1 VNKAL
6 AAAVA
11 VLLLA
16 PYLWLALSL
25 EPTTNGQDFLENGWL
40 PARLIL
46 LGDNPYQPDQATV
59 HQLADRYTLAT
70 SDPIDQQQFNSG
82 REYHAIYPYWALLAA
97 TPFSTL
103 DFPLALRLWTLLNGL
118 LLLLGGYLAFKA
130 AGGYFAPVLAWQAQ
144 LPLLVLS
151 GGLALYL
158 LAGVAYFVYRPAIAN
173 LYIGQH
179 SIIIFALL
187 ALVYHLSRPVGDG
200 VAQPASWEVLSGIA
214 LALATFKPQLVG
226 LVVLLALLVWLW
238 GRRWR
243 PVLGFVLTGLL
254 LNLAP
259 LLLAPTALADWLK
272 VSFSGQQQ
280 ATRMAPVATSWW
292 GTSYNLTG
300 GGWLL
305 AVVFS
310 LLTLALLARPWWVA
324 INSGRLANAM
334 PLTVIVGLLITPYT
348 LVYDQ
353 VLLLLPF
360 AWLWLATGAT
370 NPRVAIYL
378 RVSLLLW
385 LTFLSVLLGAFVE
398 DRYGYR
404 AVIQTASLLLLYGV
418 VVYLRQPATKREPA
432 TPAST

>member
-1 VNKAL
+1 MNKAL
-6 AAAVA
+6 AAAV
-11 VLLLA
+11 VLLLLA

-46 LGDNPYQPDQATV
+46 AGDNPYQPNQATV

-70 SDPIDQQQFNSG
+70 SDPITQQQFNSG
-82 REYHAIYPYWALLAA
+82 RDYHAIYPYWALLAA
-97 TPFSTL
+97 VPFATL

-118 LLLLGGYLAFKA
+118 LLLLGGYLAFRA
-130 AGGYFAPVLAWQAQ
+130 AGRSFAPAPTWQTH
-144 LPLLVLS
+144 LPLLLLS

-187 ALVYHLSRPVGDG
+187 ALVYYLSHPVGQAAG
-200 VAQPASWEVLSGIA
+200 QASREVLAGIA
-214 LALATFKPQLVG
+214 LALATFKPQLTG
-226 LVVLLALLVWLW
+226 LVVLLALLVWL
-238 GRRWR
+238 RRRSWR
-243 PVLGFVLTGLL
+243 PILSFVLTGLL

-259 LLLAPTALADWLK
+259 LLLAPTSLADWLK

-292 GTSYNLTG
+292 GMSYNLTG

-305 AVVFS
+305 AGGLS

-324 INSGRLANAM
+324 INSGLLANAL
-334 PLTVIVGLLITPYT
+334 PLTVIVGLLISPYT

-353 VLLLLPF
+353 VVLLLPF
-360 AWLWLATGAT
+360 AWLWLAAGAT
-370 NPRVAIYL
+370 NPRAAIYL
-378 RVSLLLW
+378 RASLLLW

-398 DRYGYR
+398 SRYGYR
-404 AVIQTASLLLLYGV
+404 TVIQTASLLLLYGV
-418 VVYLRQPATKREPA
+418 VIYLRQPATRREPTAAA
-432 TPAST
+432 TT